1 MAANP
6 SRRSTMV
13 VVVLSLALMGSCCY
27 PSFVHSLSSFTPL
40 PSAQSSVSSRSS
52 QRQILAIGRPQASSY
67 GSTALF
73 LETKEREAI
82 DEANLSD
89 DGDSRKVVNGGVIN
103 GGVNGVKEKVVNGDI
118 NGAKETV
125 DDSGTGDLVDF
136 FERIFQFE
144 SSDSAA
150 GTANGVNGDTKAHD
164 AMTDIKR
171 SIESLTAGAEQNN
184 VPNILN
190 LTVDFANEVYKNQG
204 RSIDQLAS
212 SSSTFSDDL
221 PTEITNSIAEVFRK
235 LEVGLDKSIYQ
246 VAEDIA
252 FYDAQGLRSD
262 RDVVMG
268 PNRPLEEDYERMK
281 RDEEKQRK
289 LQKKET
295 SQRLGELRKK
305 KGDVT
310 DASADKTAL
319 SYMDEV
325 SAASKKMR
333 TSEIIRNF
341 NVAPIYYSAALAMRW
356 IQKASAPPM
365 AMLMFLRGIAYPLKW
380 REGGIGGGKAARR
393 KRLFGKKII
402 PVAAG
407 GRTKTFG
414 DVQIADEEFIS
425 GWKRTGEIA
434 AKGRRGRALATFRRS
449 AEIWFYFSSFYI
461 KDAWI
466 MKNYNTGRWTKERF
480 MEERGKL
487 GGELTQNLL
496 RLGPTFIKLGQIFST
511 RIDIVPKE
519 YIDQL
524 KLLQDNVPAFAG
536 EKAQEIIETEL
547 GKPISELFD
556 TFNLE
561 PLAAA
566 SLGQVHVATK
576 GDKTFAVKVQRQFL
590 RELFDVDLGQLR
602 RLAGF
607 ADAVDLTSEGGLMD
621 KNTQRSWVSVY
632 YEMKRLLYEEIDYM
646 KEIEN
651 CDRFRTNF
659 DKPKFSHI
667 RAPNTYHEYT
677 TEKVLTMEYCPGIKI
692 TDVERIREVG
702 LDPAEISKK
711 SAESFLEQLCRHGFF
726 HW

>member
-1 MAANP
+1 MTSNP
-6 SRRSTMV
+6 SRRSTTA
-13 VVVLSLALMGSCCY
+13 VVLSLALMGSCCY
-27 PSFVHSLSSFTPL
+27 LGFVQSLSSFAPL
-40 PSAQSSVSSRSS
+40 PSARSSVSSRS
-52 QRQILAIGRPQASSY
+52 QRQKIPHV
-67 GSTALF
+67 STALF

-89 DGDSRKVVNGGVIN
+89 DGDSKKNVNGGVI
-103 GGVNGVKEKVVNGDI
+103 NGDI

-125 DDSGTGDLVDF
+125 HSGTGDLVDF
-136 FERIFQFE
+136 FERIFQLE
-144 SSDSAA
+144 STNSAA
-150 GTANGVNGDTKAHD
+150 GTVNGVNGDTKAHD

-171 SIESLTAGAEQNN
+171 SIESLTAGAELNN

-262 RDVVMG
+262 RDVVTG

-281 RDEEKQRK
+281 RDEEIQRK
-289 LQKKET
+289 NQKKET
-295 SQRLGELRKK
+295 AQRLGELRKN
-305 KGDVT
+305 KGGVD
-310 DASADKTAL
+310 DASTGKTTL

-325 SAASKKMR
+325 AVASKKMR

-380 REGGIGGGKAARR
+380 REGGIGNGKAARR
-393 KRLFGKKII
+393 RRLFGKKVT

-466 MKNYNTGRWTKERF
+466 MKNYNSGRWTKDRF

-519 YIDQL
+519 YIEQL

-547 GKPISELFD
+547 GKPISEIFD
-556 TFNLE
+556 TFNIE

-602 RLAGF
+602 RLAQF

>member
-1 MAANP
+1 
-6 SRRSTMV
+6 V
-13 VVVLSLALMGSCCY
+13 
-27 PSFVHSLSSFTPL
+27 
-40 PSAQSSVSSRSS
+40 
-52 QRQILAIGRPQASSY
+52 
-67 GSTALF
+67 STALF

-89 DGDSRKVVNGGVIN
+89 DGDSKKNVNGGVI
-103 GGVNGVKEKVVNGDI
+103 NGDI

-125 DDSGTGDLVDF
+125 HSGTGDLVDF
-136 FERIFQFE
+136 FERIFQLE
-144 SSDSAA
+144 STNSAA
-150 GTANGVNGDTKAHD
+150 GTVNGVNGDTKAHD

-171 SIESLTAGAEQNN
+171 SIESLTAGAELNN

-262 RDVVMG
+262 RDVVTG

-281 RDEEKQRK
+281 RDEEIQRK
-289 LQKKET
+289 NQKKET
-295 SQRLGELRKK
+295 AQRLGELRKN
-305 KGDVT
+305 KGGVD
-310 DASADKTAL
+310 DASTGKTTL

-325 SAASKKMR
+325 AVASKKMR

-380 REGGIGGGKAARR
+380 REGGIGNGKAARR
-393 KRLFGKKII
+393 RRLFGKKVT

-466 MKNYNTGRWTKERF
+466 MKNYNSGRWTKDRF

-519 YIDQL
+519 YIEQL

-547 GKPISELFD
+547 GKPICEIFD
-556 TFNLE
+556 TFNIE

-602 RLAGF
+602 RLAQF

>member
-1 MAANP
+1 MTATTFRP
-6 SRRSTMV
+6 STV
-13 VVVLSLALMGSCCY
+13 TILFSLTLLHSCY
-27 PSFVHSLSSFTPL
+27 RFVHSLSSFTP
-40 PSAQSSVSSRSS
+40 SVSSRGSVS
-52 QRQILAIGRPQASSY
+52 VPSANLQRQRHAVAFVRHQVKPTT
-67 GSTALF
+67 TALF
-73 LETKEREAI
+73 LETKEREAT
-82 DEANLSD
+82 EESNLFD
-89 DGDSRKVVNGGVIN
+89 DS
-103 GGVNGVKEKVVNGDI
+103 ESELVNGDVTNGDSSSA
-118 NGAKETV
+118 NGAKETE
-125 DDSGTGDLVDF
+125 DTGDLVDF
-136 FERIFQFE
+136 FERIFQLE
-144 SSDSAA
+144 TSDSID
-150 GTANGVNGDTKAHD
+150 GSPENVNGDSVAFD

-171 SIESLTAGAEQNN
+171 SIESLTVGAEQNN

-190 LTVDFANEVYKNQG
+190 LTVDFANEVYKNQDS
-204 RSIDQLAS
+204 SIDLLAS
-212 SSSTFSDDL
+212 SSSAFSDDL
-221 PTEITNSIAEVFRK
+221 PTEITNSIAEVFRQ

-262 RDVVMG
+262 RDVVTG

-281 RDEEKQRK
+281 RDGEKQRI
-289 LQKKET
+289 LEKKET
-295 SQRLGELRKK
+295 GRRLGELRKNK
-305 KGDVT
+305 KGDANQEAT
-310 DASADKTAL
+310 T

-325 SAASKKMR
+325 SNASKKMR

-341 NVAPIYYSAALAMRW
+341 NVAPLYYSAALAMRW

-380 REGGIGGGKAARR
+380 REGGINSGMAARR
-393 KRLFGKKII
+393 RKLFGKKSSS
-402 PVAAG
+402 AAG
-407 GRTKTFG
+407 DRTKIFG
-414 DVQIADEEFIS
+414 DVEIADEEFIS

-466 MKNYNTGRWTKERF
+466 MKNYNSGRWSEEKFR
-480 MEERGKL
+480 EERGKL

-519 YIDQL
+519 YIEQL
-524 KLLQDNVPAFAG
+524 KLLQDNVPAFSG
-536 EKAQEIIETEL
+536 TKAQEIIETEL
-547 GKPISELFD
+547 GKPISEIFD
-556 TFNLE
+556 IFNLE

-566 SLGQVHVATK
+566 SLGQVHIATK

-607 ADAVDLTSEGGLMD
+607 ADAVDLTSEGGIMD

-646 KEIEN
+646 KEIDN

-659 DKPKFSHI
+659 DQPKFSHI
-667 RAPNTYHEYT
+667 RAPNTYPEYT
-677 TEKVLTMEYCPGIKI
+677 TEKILTMEYCPGIKI

-702 LDPAEISKK
+702 LDPADISKK